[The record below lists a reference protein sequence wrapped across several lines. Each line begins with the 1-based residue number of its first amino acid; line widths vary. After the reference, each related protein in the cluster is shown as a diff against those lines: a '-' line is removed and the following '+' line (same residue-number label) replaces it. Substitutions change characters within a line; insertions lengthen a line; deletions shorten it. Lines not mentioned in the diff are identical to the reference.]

1 MSEKFYN
8 CIQME
13 KDDSIFINLT
23 DERYKKIMVKIN
35 KWNIDDDGFLSFD
48 WQLSSKELEDKYK
61 DDADFCELVGKAMED
76 IIKNTY
82 TYVFGKLEEQQEREK
97 AIMKCEEKF
106 RSLLSK
112 NGLDVP
118 SDKLALE
125 YAAEQNALVVLDDD
139 ENLQAINLKDNS
151 KMDIMALV
159 HLIMLEHPANKII
172 S

>member
-1 MSEKFYN
+1 MPEKFYN

-13 KDDSIFINLT
+13 KDDSILINLT

-82 TYVFGKLEEQQEREK
+82 TYVLE
-97 AIMKCEEKF
+97 
-106 RSLLSK
+106 
-112 NGLDVP
+112 N
-118 SDKLALE
+118 
-125 YAAEQNALVVLDDD
+125 
-139 ENLQAINLKDNS
+139 
-151 KMDIMALV
+151 
-159 HLIMLEHPANKII
+159 
-172 S
+172 